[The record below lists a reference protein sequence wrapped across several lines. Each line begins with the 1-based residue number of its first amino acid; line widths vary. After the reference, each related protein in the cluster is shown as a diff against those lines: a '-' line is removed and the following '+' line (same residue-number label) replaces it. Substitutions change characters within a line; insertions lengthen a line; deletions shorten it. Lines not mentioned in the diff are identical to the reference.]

1 MTQPDIALAAE
12 REGCGWGREMSFDGE
27 CSNSLSDSDSN
38 TSIFEDL
45 VISSVSGQRESGII
59 C

>member
-1 MTQPDIALAAE
+1 
-12 REGCGWGREMSFDGE
+12 MSFDGE